1 MFSSPVKASL
11 TPQDQGQDIAQLINT
26 LMGMMMRSS
35 QARVAQAGAQSPTVI
50 VIPIVIQMPVWP
62 GAELGGIAP
71 RPSGE
76 YVNCALL
83 SPRSRVQIPAG
94 PPRECLSPVMGRD
107 ISREVSL
114 PLMAISFRVGL
125 LADMVG
131 ETSQGLLRSSDD
143 INRSSKL

>member
-1 MFSSPVKASL
+1 
-11 TPQDQGQDIAQLINT
+11 
-26 LMGMMMRSS
+26 
-35 QARVAQAGAQSPTVI
+35 
-50 VIPIVIQMPVWP
+50 
-62 GAELGGIAP
+62 
-71 RPSGE
+71 
-76 YVNCALL
+76 
-83 SPRSRVQIPAG
+83 
-94 PPRECLSPVMGRD
+94 MGRD